1 MSDGRESIAMPSVTS
16 AGTARGRLAARPAF
30 LTRRAALAL
39 LCLIGL
45 APAGAAFAA
54 APAQGGASDAALVT
68 RTFTVNYRPV
78 DEVVALIQPVV
89 SDRGSYA
96 VQPRIK
102 SVTVTDTADRLDR
115 IRDLIAGFDLPP
127 RSINLVIQI
136 MRAVEGAP
144 PGGAKPPARR
154 MGLPPSV
161 IQDLTKWGVITQI
174 GNASLPTAENESGSV
189 ALGESPDDYRVSFRM
204 GAVTPS
210 LGVIRMER
218 FVLERARRAAPAA
231 GAGGGDGTAPPQYVT
246 LMDLVLNLKDRQTT
260 VLGATS
266 SQDSKQA
273 LFVSVTA
280 TSSER

>member
-1 MSDGRESIAMPSVTS
+1 VRS
-16 AGTARGRLAARPAF
+16 RLRIV
-30 LTRRAALAL
+30 AL
-39 LCLIGL
+39 LCALAV
-45 APAGAAFAA
+45 APAASALGAAPE
-54 APAQGGASDAALVT
+54 APLVS

-89 SDRGSYA
+89 SERGSYA

-102 SVTVTDTADRLDR
+102 AVTVTDTADRLQKMQE
-115 IRDLIAGFDLPP
+115 LIAGFDLPP
-127 RSINLVIQI
+127 RSIQLVIQL
-136 MRAVEGAP
+136 MRAEEGAP

-174 GNASLPTAENESGSV
+174 GNASLPTAENESGTV
-189 ALGESPDDYRVSFRM
+189 GLGENPEDYRVTFRM
-204 GAVTPS
+204 GAVSPT

-218 FVLERARRAAPAA
+218 FVLERQRR
-231 GAGGGDGTAPPQYVT
+231 GGGTSEVPEYVT
-246 LMDLVLNLKDRQTT
+246 LMDLVLNLKDKQTT

-280 TSSER
+280 TAADR

>member
-1 MSDGRESIAMPSVTS
+1 VS
-16 AGTARGRLAARPAF
+16 ATPRLASRTALFA
-30 LTRRAALAL
+30 RRALLALACALAAASSGAL
-39 LCLIGL
+39 L
-45 APAGAAFAA
+45 AA
-54 APAQGGASDAALVT
+54 APAAEAALAT

-78 DEVVALIQPVV
+78 DDVVALIQPVV
-89 SDRGSYA
+89 SERGSYA

-127 RSINLVIQI
+127 RSIQLVIQI
-136 MRAVEGAP
+136 MRAMEGAP
-144 PGGAKPPARR
+144 PGGGKPPARR

-174 GNASLPTAENESGSV
+174 GNASLPTAENETGSV
-189 ALGESPDDYRVSFRM
+189 SLGDSPDDYRVTFRM

-218 FVLERARRAAPAA
+218 FVLERVRH
-231 GAGGGDGTAPPQYVT
+231 GASPEAVPQYVP

-280 TSSER
+280 TASER

>member
-1 MSDGRESIAMPSVTS
+1 VIA
-16 AGTARGRLAARPAF
+16 RRP
-30 LTRRAALAL
+30 LLAL
-39 LCLIGL
+39 LCVLGLAPGL
-45 APAGAAFAA
+45 APAPAVFAAVPALA
-54 APAQGGASDAALVT
+54 APAEAALVT

-78 DEVVALIQPVV
+78 DEVVTLIQPVV
-89 SDRGSYA
+89 SERGSYA

-102 SVTVTDTADRLDR
+102 SVTVTDTAERLDR

-127 RSINLVIQI
+127 RSIQLVIQI

-174 GNASLPTAENESGSV
+174 GNASLPTAENETGSV
-189 ALGESPDDYRVSFRM
+189 ALGASPDDYRVTFRM
-204 GAVTPS
+204 GAVTPA

-218 FVLERARRAAPAA
+218 FVLERVRHGAA
-231 GAGGGDGTAPPQYVT
+231 GAAAEVAPQYVT

-280 TSSER
+280 TASER